1 MIGERD
7 SRTAKLLGEEA
18 VAVLNGKHVAVFGIG
33 GVGGFVCE
41 GLSRAGIGALDLV
54 DSDVVS
60 PSNLNR
66 QLIALTSTVGR
77 KKTEVMAQRIRDIRP
92 ETAVRT
98 FDLFY
103 LPETADRIDLSAY
116 DYIVDAIDTVA
127 GKIALAEGAKR
138 AGVPLIAA
146 MGAGNRLDPTRFRV
160 TDLFKTSGCPLARV
174 MRRELKKRGIEE
186 LKVVFSDEP
195 AMKPLERPED
205 EGSNK
210 RAVPVSVSFVPSVM
224 GLILA
229 GEVVKDLLRSE
240 GLLEG
245 K

>member
-195 AMKPLERPED
+195 ALTPLERPED
-205 EGSNK
+205 ESSNK
-210 RAVPVSVSFVPSVM
+210 RAVPGSVSFVPSVM

-229 GEVVKDLLRSE
+229 GEVVKDLLRAE
-240 GLLEG
+240 GLLDG

>member
-103 LPETADRIDLSAY
+103 LPETADRIDLSEY

-138 AGVPLIAA
+138 MGVPLIAA

-174 MRRELKKRGIEE
+174 MRRELSRFFRRTG
-186 LKVVFSDEP
+186 
-195 AMKPLERPED
+195 PE
-205 EGSNK
+205 
-210 RAVPVSVSFVPSVM
+210 A
-224 GLILA
+224 A
-229 GEVVKDLLRSE
+229 
-240 GLLEG
+240 
-245 K
+245 